1 MSTTTLPFA
10 FPALP
15 PWDRGRTTCRAA
27 ELSAWFMYF
36 IYTPIA
42 YYSIRSNRR
51 SGDVLSPNITL
62 GLFKEADGLAPRIDA
77 YVGRVLQLPAHQD
90 ATARLHAEED
100 GPDASAAQ
108 PERGPV
114 TAPGRARGVG
124 GHRAGTEPRGP
135 KGPPPCSGRAAP
147 TMLGVRPPRSGS
159 VAAARYWNDAFRRR
173 APASSAR
180 SRRRLARRLDAPP
193 AALWPRFLP
202 HCGVAAARGSG
213 TRGRIQ
219 ISPF

>member
-1 MSTTTLPFA
+1 
-10 FPALP
+10 
-15 PWDRGRTTCRAA
+15 
-27 ELSAWFMYF
+27 MYF
-36 IYTPIA
+36 IHTPIV

-51 SGDVLSPNITL
+51 SGDVPSPNITL

-77 YVGRVLQLPAHQD
+77 CVGRVLQLPAHQD

-114 TAPGRARGVG
+114 TAPGRGVG

-147 TMLGVRPPRSGS
+147 AMLGVRPPRSGS
-159 VAAARYWNDAFRRR
+159 FAAA
-173 APASSAR
+173 
-180 SRRRLARRLDAPP
+180 
-193 AALWPRFLP
+193 
-202 HCGVAAARGSG
+202 
-213 TRGRIQ
+213 
-219 ISPF
+219 

>member
-1 MSTTTLPFA
+1 MPRQPSPPRCA
-10 FPALP
+10 RGACPAPGLVWADMAPVLQKSRPPGRRLNHGAPIRLSCFP

-27 ELSAWFMYF
+27 EISAWLMYF
-36 IYTPIA
+36 IHTPIV

-51 SGDVLSPNITL
+51 SGDVPSPNITL

-159 VAAARYWNDAFRRR
+159 FAAA
-173 APASSAR
+173 
-180 SRRRLARRLDAPP
+180 
-193 AALWPRFLP
+193 
-202 HCGVAAARGSG
+202 
-213 TRGRIQ
+213 
-219 ISPF
+219 